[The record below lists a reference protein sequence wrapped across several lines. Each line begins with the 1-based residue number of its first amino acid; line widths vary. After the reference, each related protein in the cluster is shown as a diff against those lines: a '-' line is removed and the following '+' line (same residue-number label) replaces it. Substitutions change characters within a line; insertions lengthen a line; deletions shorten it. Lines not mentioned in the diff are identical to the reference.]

1 MKNHM
6 HLRALSATTMALLV
20 VVAGICQ
27 PAISDDAIIL
37 DRIIAVVD
45 EDVVLQSELDARIA
59 RVKAQ
64 LASADSPLPP
74 EQMLVNQV
82 LERLILE
89 NLQLNMGHRGGIRI
103 SDEQLNEAMQRIAN
117 RNNLSLLDFQRALAA
132 DGLSYAEMREEIR
145 REMIIGHVQQSM
157 VNGRLTITDQEINNF
172 LESDVGKTVT
182 ADEYRVSHI
191 LISLPDKPTRDQIA
205 AARNEAEAVVSE
217 LRQGADFAGLAAARS
232 AGQRALTGGDLGWRK
247 VVQIPTIFADV
258 VPTLSASEVHGPI
271 KSGSGYH
278 IIKLMEVRGA
288 VSEGQIEQTEVRHVL
303 IQPSEIRTEQEAM
316 ELAELLREE
325 TMGGKAFDEIARLH
339 SDDPGSALSG
349 GDLGWSA
356 AGLFVPEFED
366 QMHRSEI
373 GDISPVFRTEH
384 GYHFLEVTG
393 RRIEDFSEE
402 FKRQQAENYIRN
414 QRFDE
419 ELQVW
424 AREARED
431 AFVEIRM

>member
-1 MKNHM
+1 MKSHM

-59 RVKAQ
+59 RVKEQ
-64 LASADSPLPP
+64 LAGADSPLPP

-172 LESDVGKTVT
+172 LESDVGKTCLLYT
-182 ADEYRVSHI
+182 SP
-191 LISLPDKPTRDQIA
+191 SPRD
-205 AARNEAEAVVSE
+205 S
-217 LRQGADFAGLAAARS
+217 
-232 AGQRALTGGDLGWRK
+232 
-247 VVQIPTIFADV
+247 
-258 VPTLSASEVHGPI
+258 
-271 KSGSGYH
+271 
-278 IIKLMEVRGA
+278 
-288 VSEGQIEQTEVRHVL
+288 
-303 IQPSEIRTEQEAM
+303 
-316 ELAELLREE
+316 
-325 TMGGKAFDEIARLH
+325 
-339 SDDPGSALSG
+339 
-349 GDLGWSA
+349 
-356 AGLFVPEFED
+356 
-366 QMHRSEI
+366 
-373 GDISPVFRTEH
+373 
-384 GYHFLEVTG
+384 
-393 RRIEDFSEE
+393 
-402 FKRQQAENYIRN
+402 
-414 QRFDE
+414 
-419 ELQVW
+419 
-424 AREARED
+424 
-431 AFVEIRM
+431 

>member
-1 MKNHM
+1 MKSHM

-27 PAISDDAIIL
+27 PAISDEAIIL

-64 LASADSPLPP
+64 LAGADSPLPP

-172 LESDVGKTVT
+172 LESDLGL
-182 ADEYRVSHI
+182 SLIHI
-191 LISLPDKPTRDQIA
+191 
-205 AARNEAEAVVSE
+205 
-217 LRQGADFAGLAAARS
+217 
-232 AGQRALTGGDLGWRK
+232 
-247 VVQIPTIFADV
+247 
-258 VPTLSASEVHGPI
+258 
-271 KSGSGYH
+271 
-278 IIKLMEVRGA
+278 
-288 VSEGQIEQTEVRHVL
+288 
-303 IQPSEIRTEQEAM
+303 
-316 ELAELLREE
+316 
-325 TMGGKAFDEIARLH
+325 
-339 SDDPGSALSG
+339 
-349 GDLGWSA
+349 
-356 AGLFVPEFED
+356 
-366 QMHRSEI
+366 
-373 GDISPVFRTEH
+373 
-384 GYHFLEVTG
+384 
-393 RRIEDFSEE
+393 
-402 FKRQQAENYIRN
+402 
-414 QRFDE
+414 
-419 ELQVW
+419 
-424 AREARED
+424 
-431 AFVEIRM
+431 